1 MNLKVSDIN
10 HFFEEKAPLYLAEEW
25 DNVGILLGSMEREV
39 HKVLVCL
46 DVTKAVVREAIN
58 LKVDLII
65 SHHPLIF
72 KGIKRINEDSQK
84 GSVIYS
90 LIQNDISVYCA
101 HTNLDVADEG
111 VNEQL
116 AKSIGLT
123 NLKNLND
130 YKTEEKSG
138 KVYGLGRY
146 GELEKALSLSDFI
159 SLVKNKLS
167 VDHLRFIGSIDRDIK
182 TVAVF
187 CGSFDEDYSGFLK
200 SGADILLTSDLKY
213 HTASDIMEMGLCVI
227 DAGHFNTEKIII
239 AKLIQQLEQVFPQIE
254 FKGSTVEVDPFK
266 FT

>member
-1 MNLKVSDIN
+1 MNIKVSDIN
-10 HFFEEKAPLYLAEEW
+10 SFFEEKAPLFLAEVW
-25 DNVGILLGSMEREV
+25 DNVGLLLGSMDKEV

-46 DVTKAVVREAIN
+46 DVTKAVVSEAIN
-58 LKVDLII
+58 LKVNMII

-72 KGIKRINEDSQK
+72 KGIKSICEDSPK

-90 LIQNDISVYCA
+90 LIKNNISVYCA

-116 AKSIGLT
+116 AKCIGLT
-123 NLKNLND
+123 NLKNLRE
-130 YKTEEKSG
+130 YKVEKVSG

-146 GELEKALSLSDFI
+146 GELEKPLSLTDLI

-167 VDHLRFIGSIDRDIK
+167 VDNIRLIGSIDRDIE

-200 SGADILLTSDLKY
+200 SKADILLTSDLKY
-213 HTASDIMEMGLCVI
+213 HISADMKEMGLCVI
-227 DAGHFNTEKIII
+227 DAGHFNTEKIIVPS
-239 AKLIQQLEQVFPQIE
+239 LIKQLEKAFPQIVI
-254 FKGSTVEVDPFK
+254 KGSTVEVDPFK